1 MLFRSAVFLSI
12 FGLLFVAELG
22 DKTQLMAMSLAHRY
36 RALPVIVGSF
46 AAFFVLNVLAV
57 LLGGGLATLVPRP
70 LLLAVAAL
78 LFLAFAWQSWRDG
91 GDEEEAEMS
100 RGRRFGAVVTSFLLI
115 FLAELGDKT
124 QLAMVA
130 LAARGEAPLAVFLG
144 GTAALWLV
152 ALLGIIFG
160 RTLLTRI
167 PARVVHRSAALLFGL
182 FGLLALAEAVRL
194 VLA

>member
-1 MLFRSAVFLSI
+1 LDPAVFLST

-36 RALPVIVGSF
+36 RALPVILGSF
-46 AAFFVLNVLAV
+46 SAFLLLNGLAV
-57 LLGGGLATLVPRP
+57 LLGAGLSTLIPRP
-70 LLLAVAAL
+70 LLLAVAAV

-91 GDEEEAEMS
+91 GADDAAIS
-100 RGRRFGAVVTSFLLI
+100 RGRRLGAVLASFLLI

-130 LAARGEAPLAVFLG
+130 LAARGEALLAVFLG

-152 ALLGIIFG
+152 ALLGIVFG

-167 PARVVHRSAALLFGL
+167 PERVVHRSAALLFAL
-182 FGLLALAEAVRL
+182 FGLLALAEALRL
-194 VLA
+194 ALA

>member
-1 MLFRSAVFLSI
+1 MDPAVFLST

-36 RALPVIVGSF
+36 RALPVILGSF
-46 AAFFVLNVLAV
+46 AAFLVLNLLAV
-57 LLGGGLATLVPRP
+57 LLGGGLATVVPRP

-91 GDEEEAEMS
+91 GDEERAEVS
-100 RGRRFGAVVTSFLLI
+100 HGRRLGAVVTSFLLI

-130 LAARGEAPLAVFLG
+130 LAARGEALLAVFLG

-152 ALLGIIFG
+152 ALLGIVFG

-167 PARVVHRSAALLFGL
+167 PAQVVHRSGALLFAF
-182 FGLLALAEAVRL
+182 FGMLALFEAVRL
-194 VLA
+194 YLR

>member
-1 MLFRSAVFLSI
+1 MFLPT

-36 RALPVIVGSF
+36 RALPVILGSF
-46 AAFFVLNVLAV
+46 AAFLVLNLLAV
-57 LLGGGLATLVPRP
+57 LLGGGLATVVPRP

-91 GDEEEAEMS
+91 ADEEAAEVS
-100 RGRRFGAVVTSFLLI
+100 HGRRLGAVVTSFLLI

-130 LAARGEAPLAVFLG
+130 LAARGEALLAVFLG

-152 ALLGIIFG
+152 ALLGIVFG

-167 PARVVHRSAALLFGL
+167 PAQVVHRSAALLFAF
-182 FGLLALAEAVRL
+182 FGLLALAEAVRIYL
-194 VLA
+194 RS

>member
-1 MLFRSAVFLSI
+1 MDPAVFLST

-78 LFLAFAWQSWRDG
+78 LFIAFAWQSWRDV

-100 RGRRFGAVVTSFLLI
+100 RGRRFGAVLTSFLLI

-130 LAARGEAPLAVFLG
+130 LAARGEALLAVFLG

-167 PARVVHRSAALLFGL
+167 PARVVHRSAALLFAL

>member
-1 MLFRSAVFLSI
+1 VDPTVFLST

-78 LFLAFAWQSWRDG
+78 LFA
-91 GDEEEAEMS
+91 
-100 RGRRFGAVVTSFLLI
+100 
-115 FLAELGDKT
+115 
-124 QLAMVA
+124 
-130 LAARGEAPLAVFLG
+130 
-144 GTAALWLV
+144 
-152 ALLGIIFG
+152 
-160 RTLLTRI
+160 
-167 PARVVHRSAALLFGL
+167 L